1 MAELRVGCLGLLP
14 GLGVVVRGFVL
25 LEERECCV
33 EIAWL
38 AVERSF
44 HGKRIGSLLL
54 GAAGAYACGGGKP
67 MFTVKTYGG
76 WITSPTMKP

>member
-1 MAELRVGCLGLLP
+1 MPGFVARVGGCGSWLRPTG
-14 GLGVVVRGFVL
+14 G
-25 LEERECCV
+25 ERECCV